1 MELSACRVCRDLT
14 DRLENV
20 ASEDLRDFQE
30 HLELSED
37 PVPPVL
43 LDHLEN
49 PDNLEIAV
57 KYLKSSLRES

>member
-1 MELSACRVCRDLT
+1 MELSACRVCLDRT

-20 ASEDLRDFQE
+20 ASEDRRDFQE
-30 HLELSED
+30 HLELWED

-57 KYLKSSLRES
+57 K